1 MQHPGKNALG
11 SELIDWLDQELRR
24 AGDEPILLTGTGDSF
39 SAGLNLREVAGHDMA
54 GMEGMLRRL
63 DRLYTRLFLHPAP
76 TVAFVNGP
84 AIAGGCILML
94 MCDWRVALSESE
106 PDASRSRARIGIN
119 EVALGACMPPVT
131 LNIVRRRLS
140 PHVLERIVLGAQ
152 LHSPADALALGM
164 LDEVSTDPLVA
175 HKRLEML
182 AAHPREAYAATKR
195 ALRTGMTAVTAEDE
209 RRFREVEL
217 PLWTSKAMK
226 ERLQAVLN
234 RK

>member
-11 SELIDWLDQELRR
+11 SDLIGWLDEEITR
-24 AGDEPILLTGTGDSF
+24 AGDQPILLTGTGDAF
-39 SAGLNLREVAGHDMA
+39 SAGLNLREVAGHDLA

-63 DRLYTRLFLHPAP
+63 DRMYARLFLHPAP
-76 TVAFVNGP
+76 TVAYVNGH

-94 MCDWRVALSESE
+94 LCDWRVGASDTEG
-106 PDASRSRARIGIN
+106 DAPRSRIRIGIN
-119 EVALGACMPPVT
+119 EAALGACMPPVT
-131 LNIVRRRLS
+131 LNLVRARLS
-140 PHVLERIVLGAQ
+140 PHVLDRIVLGAQ

-164 LDEVSTDPLVA
+164 LDEVTSDPLA
-175 HKRLEML
+175 ARKRLEML
-182 AAHPREAYAATKR
+182 SAHPREAYAATKR
-195 ALRTGMTAVTAEDE
+195 ALRSGMTAVSAEDE

-226 ERLQAVLN
+226 ARLAAVLD